1 MVVDP
6 VGQAGQ
12 VLMSGALVS
21 GIPHAFVV
29 DSEGVVQYH
38 GHPASPEFERAVQ
51 KVCVRQRLCRPA
63 SRCILVLPVHLQEA
77 MSRFLR
83 DGVQYL
89 EACLSVE

>member
-6 VGQAGQ
+6 LGQAGQ

-51 KVCVRQRLCRPA
+51 KVRFAKTVQTCIEMHASAASAPTGSCVG
-63 SRCILVLPVHLQEA
+63 
-77 MSRFLR
+77 M
-83 DGVQYL
+83 L
-89 EACLSVE
+89 E

>member
-1 MVVDP
+1 MVDP
-6 VGQAGQ
+6 LGQAGQ

-51 KVCVRQRLCRPA
+51 KVRFCEKLCRPA
-63 SRCILVLPVHLQEA
+63 SRCMPVLPVHLQEA
-77 MSRFLR
+77 VLECLS
-83 DGVQYL
+83 DGVLCL
-89 EACLSVE
+89 EALPTD